1 MTERDDGVT
10 RVAIHGAGGRMGNN
24 LVAACNSD
32 PAVEL
37 VAAFEHSDHADLG
50 RDVGHLIGQGAVG
63 VVLSTADTSAPAFDV
78 AIDFSRPDGAMEF
91 AAECRRRRSALVI
104 GTTGFDPA
112 QRAQIGQYAAATPI
126 VMAPNMGIGVNL
138 IFGLVEAAARALG
151 TDYDAEIIESHHRH
165 KVDAPSGTALH
176 LGERVAAGR
185 GQRLDD
191 QIVGARQGHT
201 GERTTGNIGFA
212 VVRGGDIV
220 GEHTVLFAGEGERIE
235 ITHKAASR
243 QVFAAGALRAAAW
256 ISGRA
261 AGLYDMQD
269 VLDLSLS

>member
-1 MTERDDGVT
+1 MTERDDGVI
-10 RVAIHGAGGRMGNN
+10 RLAIHGAGGRMGHN
-24 LVAACNSD
+24 LVAACNGD
-32 PAVEL
+32 PALAL

-50 RDVGHLIGQGAVG
+50 RDVGHLIGQDPMG
-63 VVLSTADTSAPAFDV
+63 VVLSADRSAPDFDV
-78 AIDFSRPDGAMEF
+78 AIDFSRPDGAMQF
-91 AAECRRRRSALVI
+91 AAECSRRRRALVI

-112 QRAQIGQYAAATPI
+112 QRARLGEYAAAIPI

-151 TDYDAEIIESHHRH
+151 TDYDAEILESHHRH

-185 GQRLDD
+185 GQRLDEHM
-191 QIVGARQGHT
+191 VGARQGHT
-201 GERTTGNIGFA
+201 GVRAKGDIGFA

-256 ISGRA
+256 ISGRP